1 MNILILGA
9 NGFIGSA
16 VLAHLQR
23 AGHSVTGLGR
33 DIAHARNRCPS
44 ADWVRA
50 DIATLTSPGRWTPL
64 LRGIDV
70 VVNCAGAL
78 QDGPRDDLAATQRDA
93 MLALYDAAS
102 GAGIRLVVQISAQT
116 ETGADLPFL
125 ATKAQ
130 ADDAL
135 KQSGLPYII
144 LRPALVLGR
153 NAHGGSALLRSLAA
167 LPLVTPLTFA
177 DQRVETV
184 AVDDVAECVRKAVDG
199 ELPAGTEAYLSGDAA
214 DFSALVG
221 LHRAWLGLPP
231 ARILPLPG
239 MVAAP
244 VSWLADLAGK
254 LGWRSPLR
262 STAMRVMAGGVTAR
276 GPRLD
281 LPLLSARDTL
291 TLHPAGVQDL
301 WFARL
306 YLLKPVLIATLSL
319 FWVASG
325 FIPFLNLELAA
336 AHFLPFIPWGPA
348 IGLTVA
354 TSVLD
359 ISLGLGVL
367 WRPTA
372 RASLIGQVG
381 LALAYLLGGTLLEPS
396 LWLDPLGPYVK
407 VLPAI
412 ALSLGVLTILD
423 ER

>member
-23 AGHSVTGLGR
+23 AGHNVTGLGR
-33 DIAHARNRCPS
+33 GIAHAKNRFPS
-44 ADWVRA
+44 AVWVRA
-50 DIATLTSPGRWTPL
+50 DIATLTSPGCWAPL
-64 LRGIDV
+64 LRSMDV

-93 MLALYDAAS
+93 MLALYDAAG
-102 GAGIRLVVQISAQT
+102 GAGIKLIVQISAQT
-116 ETGADLPFL
+116 ETDTDLPFL

-130 ADDAL
+130 ADTAL
-135 KQSGLPYII
+135 KQSGLPCVI

-167 LPLVTPLTFA
+167 LPFVTPLVFA
-177 DQRVETV
+177 DRRVETV

-199 ELPAGTEAYLSGDAA
+199 ELPTGTEAYLCGDAA
-214 DFSALVG
+214 DLGSLVG
-221 LHRAWLGLPP
+221 LHRGWLGLPP
-231 ARILPLPG
+231 ARVLPLPG
-239 MVAAP
+239 VTAAP
-244 VSWLADLAGK
+244 VSWLADLAGM

-262 STAMRVMAGGVTAR
+262 STAMRVMASGVTAG

-291 TLHPAGVQDL
+291 ALHPAGVQDL

-306 YLLKPVLIATLSL
+306 YLLKPVLIATLAL

-325 FIPFLNLELAA
+325 LIPFLDLERAA
-336 AHFLPFIPWGPA
+336 AHFLPFMPWVPA

-354 TSVLD
+354 TSTLD
-359 ISLGLGVL
+359 IALGLGIL
-367 WRPTA
+367 WRPA
-372 RASLIGQVG
+372 SRAALIGQVG

-396 LWLDPLGPYVK
+396 LWLDPLGPYIK
-407 VLPAI
+407 VLPAM
-412 ALSLGVLTILD
+412 ALSLGVLAILE